1 MSSSPHVAWL
11 RLSPTSGQNVG
22 VSSLSFVADLG
33 IEGDRHAKPD
43 SRNQVLLMDTET
55 LDVLE
60 LGPGDIRENVATT
73 GIDLAS
79 LNEGD
84 RVRIGAEVEVVISH
98 PCEPCYKMDIL
109 RPGLQ
114 EEIRGRRGMLA
125 TVSVGGVAIAG
136 DPISLTTAA
145 EA

>member
-1 MSSSPHVAWL
+1 MSSNPHVAWL
-11 RLSPTSGQNVG
+11 RLSPQSGQNVG
-22 VSSLSFVADLG
+22 VSSLNFVADLG
-33 IEGDRHAKPD
+33 IEGDRHANPD

-73 GIDLAS
+73 GIDLTA

-84 RVRIGAEVEVVISH
+84 RLRIGEQVEVVISH
-98 PCEPCYKMDIL
+98 PCDPCYKMDIL

-114 EEIRGRRGMLA
+114 EDIRGRRGMLA
-125 TVSVGGVAIAG
+125 TVSAGGVAVAG
-136 DPISLTTAA
+136 DPITLTPAA

>member
-1 MSSSPHVAWL
+1 MSTTAHVAWL
-11 RLSPTSGQNVG
+11 RLSPRSGQNVD
-22 VSSLSFVADLG
+22 VSSLSFIADLG
-33 IEGDRHAKPD
+33 IEGDRHAQPD

-73 GIDLAS
+73 GVDLAS
-79 LNEGD
+79 LSEGD
-84 RVRIGAEVEVVISH
+84 RLRIGAEVEVVISH
-98 PCEPCYKMDIL
+98 PCDPCSKMDAL

-114 EEIRGRRGMLA
+114 EEIRGRRGMLS
-125 TVSVGGVAIAG
+125 TVSAGGVAVAG
-136 DPISLTTAA
+136 DPITVTTAA

>member
-1 MSSSPHVAWL
+1 
-11 RLSPTSGQNVG
+11 
-22 VSSLSFVADLG
+22 
-33 IEGDRHAKPD
+33 
-43 SRNQVLLMDTET
+43 MDTET

-73 GIDLAS
+73 GMDLAA

-84 RVRIGAEVEVVISH
+84 RLRIGAEVEVVISH

-114 EEIRGRRGMLA
+114 EDIRGRRGMLA
-125 TVSVGGVAIAG
+125 VVSAGGVVVAG
-136 DPISLTTAA
+136 DPISLASVT
-145 EA
+145 EG